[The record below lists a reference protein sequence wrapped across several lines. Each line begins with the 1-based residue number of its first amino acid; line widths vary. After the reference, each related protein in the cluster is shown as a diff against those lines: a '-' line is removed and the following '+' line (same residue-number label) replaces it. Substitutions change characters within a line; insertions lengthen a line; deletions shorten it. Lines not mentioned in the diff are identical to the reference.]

1 MGVDISQWR
10 LAVGCHLHRGVTKH
24 RSKNSGKAITR
35 KDVLEEAMN
44 LLRQVPSLIVLILGG
59 LLLVNFSPSSLEY
72 HQAHQFSGEFSLII
86 QCRNMVIEREK
97 FCCLEN
103 IVEVNQCVSRA
114 FQIHLTKP

>member
-1 MGVDISQWR
+1 MAFGSGMPPPQ
-10 LAVGCHLHRGVTKH
+10 GVTKH

-72 HQAHQFSGEFSLII
+72 HQAHQFSGEFSLDICARATMSASI
-86 QCRNMVIEREK
+86 MEEDTTIKDSQID
-97 FCCLEN
+97 
-103 IVEVNQCVSRA
+103 VS
-114 FQIHLTKP
+114 

>member
-44 LLRQVPSLIVLILGG
+44 LLRPVPSLIVLILGG

-72 HQAHQFSGEFSLII
+72 HLAHQFSDEFTHDICTRATMTASIMEEDTTI
-86 QCRNMVIEREK
+86 KDSQID
-97 FCCLEN
+97 
-103 IVEVNQCVSRA
+103 VS
-114 FQIHLTKP
+114 

>member
-72 HQAHQFSGEFSLII
+72 HQSFGEFT
-86 QCRNMVIEREK
+86 ND
-97 FCCLEN
+97 
-103 IVEVNQCVSRA
+103 
-114 FQIHLTKP
+114 HT

>member
-24 RSKNSGKAITR
+24 RSKKSGKAITR

-44 LLRQVPSLIVLILGG
+44 LLRPVPSLIVLILGG

-72 HQAHQFSGEFSLII
+72 HQAHQFSGEFSLDLCTRATMSASIMEEDAI
-86 QCRNMVIEREK
+86 KDSQID
-97 FCCLEN
+97 
-103 IVEVNQCVSRA
+103 VS
-114 FQIHLTKP
+114 

>member
-24 RSKNSGKAITR
+24 RSKKSGKAITR

-72 HQAHQFSGEFSLII
+72 HQAHQFSGEFSLDICTFVCSFEASMMLKHVLEEI
-86 QCRNMVIEREK
+86 QDEARSS
-97 FCCLEN
+97 LY
-103 IVEVNQCVSRA
+103 S
-114 FQIHLTKP
+114 